1 MSRGTRGER
10 GFSTLF
16 LVLLLVVSAAGFTG
30 LKLKLESFPRAKA
43 KGSSVLYIPSGK
55 YLRLASLG
63 YRSVMADIL
72 YLWAIQYYSDT
83 SIPDPYRNL
92 DHIFGV
98 ISDLDPRYE
107 DPYLTGA
114 LIAIYEA
121 HDQKA
126 AFKILDRAIAR
137 NPGVWIF
144 PFEAGHYAQV
154 FGKDFDLARRYYERA
169 MNLPGA
175 PAIARRLY
183 ANAAFRSQ
191 DLDTAWKTWLDVYQ
205 TAGDARIKKIA
216 ENHLYQVKAARDTA
230 KLSAAA
236 RDYRDRFRRWP
247 MNLGQLVRAGL
258 MADIPKDLDGQ
269 DYVYDRTTGAVS
281 AATIPWKR

>member
-30 LKLKLESFPRAKA
+30 LKLKLESFPRSKV

-83 SIPDPYRNL
+83 SIPNPYRNL
-92 DHIFGV
+92 EHIFGV

-121 HDQKA
+121 HDQKT
-126 AFKILDRAIAR
+126 AFKILDRAIAK
-137 NPGVWIF
+137 NPRVWIF

-154 FGKDFDLARRYYERA
+154 FAKDFDLARRYYGRA

-205 TAGDARIKKIA
+205 TAEDPRIKKIA
-216 ENHLYQVKAARDTA
+216 ENHLAPVKAARDTA

-236 RDYRDRFRRWP
+236 RDYRDRFRRWS

-258 MADIPKDLDGQ
+258 MAEIPKDLDGQ